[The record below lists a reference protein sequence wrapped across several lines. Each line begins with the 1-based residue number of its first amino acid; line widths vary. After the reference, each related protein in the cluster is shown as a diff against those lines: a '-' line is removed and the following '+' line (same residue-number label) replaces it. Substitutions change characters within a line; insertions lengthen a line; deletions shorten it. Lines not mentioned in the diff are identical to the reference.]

1 MVTVINFLILFFIL
15 LIMYQI
21 YLNYFRTSI
30 REGMLDVIPSFVPT
44 FSPNMSPTASPEA
57 NPTNEMLPNL
67 TVNQV
72 YRQYD
77 KKISD
82 NTFLLAQQNAGNIE
96 YLKQRVNTIQ
106 DMADEVNQL
115 SSDVD
120 SLQQQVTGLVQANTQ
135 YTTQNLG
142 TEPPEISGAV
152 EDTTTQTSTNFIT
165 PDEE

>member
-1 MVTVINFLILFFIL
+1 MVTVINCLILFFIL

-30 REGMLDVIPSFVPT
+30 REGMLDVVPSFVPT
-44 FSPNMSPTASPEA
+44 FSPNMSPTASPIA

-96 YLKQRVNTIQ
+96 YLKERMNDTQEKTDDVNK
-106 DMADEVNQL
+106 L
-115 SSDVD
+115 RSDVD
-120 SLQQQVTGLVQANTQ
+120 ALQQQITGLIQANAQ
-135 YTTQNLG
+135 YTSQNLG
-142 TEPPEISGAV
+142 TTPPQISGAV
-152 EDTTTQTSTNFIT
+152 DATTTISASDFIT

>member
-1 MVTVINFLILFFIL
+1 MITVINLLILFFIL
-15 LIMYQI
+15 LIGYQI
-21 YLNYFRTSI
+21 YLNYFRTTVI
-30 REGMLDVIPSFVPT
+30 EGMLDVVPSFVPT
-44 FSPNMSPTASPEA
+44 FAPNQSPTA

-96 YLKQRVNTIQ
+96 YLKERVNVIQ

-120 SLQQQVTGLVQANTQ
+120 ALQQQVNGLIQANQQ
-135 YTTQNLG
+135 YTSQKVG
-142 TEPPEISGAV
+142 TTPPEITGAV
-152 EDTTTQTSTNFIT
+152 DDNTTATSTNLVT
-165 PDEE
+165 

>member
-1 MVTVINFLILFFIL
+1 MVTVINLLILFFIL
-15 LIMYQI
+15 LIGYQL
-21 YLNYFRTSI
+21 YLNYFRTTVK
-30 REGMLDVIPSFVPT
+30 EGMLDVIPSFVPT
-44 FSPNMSPTASPEA
+44 FAPTQSPTA

-96 YLKQRVNTIQ
+96 YLKQRVNVIQ

-120 SLQQQVTGLVQANTQ
+120 SLQQQVSGLVQAT
-135 YTTQNLG
+135 
-142 TEPPEISGAV
+142 
-152 EDTTTQTSTNFIT
+152 DRRCR
-165 PDEE
+165 

>member
-15 LIMYQI
+15 LILYQI
-21 YLNYFRTSI
+21 YLNNFRITVV
-30 REGMLDVIPSFVPT
+30 EGMLDVVPSFVPT
-44 FSPNMSPTASPEA
+44 FSPNISPSAS
-57 NPTNEMLPNL
+57 PTNEMLPNL

-96 YLKQRVNTIQ
+96 YLKQRVNDIQ
-106 DMADEVNQL
+106 DTADEVNKL

-120 SLQQQVTGLVQANTQ
+120 SLQQQVNGLVQANQQ
-135 YTTQNLG
+135 YTSQNVG
-142 TEPPEISGAV
+142 TSPPEISGAV
-152 EDTTTQTSTNFIT
+152 EDNTTTTSTSFVT
-165 PDEE
+165 

>member
-1 MVTVINFLILFFIL
+1 MVTIINLLVLFFIL
-15 LIMYQI
+15 LIGYQI
-21 YLNYFRTSI
+21 YLNYFRTTVV
-30 REGMLDVIPSFVPT
+30 EGMLDVVPSFVPT
-44 FSPNMSPTASPEA
+44 FSPDQSPTAS
-57 NPTNEMLPNL
+57 PTNEMLPNL

-96 YLKQRVNTIQ
+96 YLKQRVNDIQ

-120 SLQQQVTGLVQANTQ
+120 SLQQQVNGLVQANTQ
-135 YTTQNLG
+135 YTSQNLG
-142 TEPPEISGAV
+142 TTPPDISGAV
-152 EDTTTQTSTNFIT
+152 DSDTTASSTDFVT
-165 PDEE
+165 

>member
-1 MVTVINFLILFFIL
+1 MVTIINFLIVFFIL
-15 LIMYQI
+15 LITYQI
-21 YLNYFRTSI
+21 YLNYFSTRI
-30 REGMLDVIPSFVPT
+30 REGMLDVIPSFIPT
-44 FSPNMSPTASPEA
+44 FSPNMSPTASPTA

-96 YLKQRVNTIQ
+96 YLKERVNTIQ

-120 SLQQQVTGLVQANTQ
+120 ALQQQVSGLVQANTQ

-142 TEPPEISGAV
+142 TTPPEISGAV
-152 EDTTTQTSTNFIT
+152 EDTTTPTTSSLVT
-165 PDEE
+165 